1 MSTDAKKCVERLN
14 EVTGLNLALDTN
26 GAAVFSYQG
35 QQVLLR
41 FLPEEGVYL
50 VHVQLA
56 TLEGAALPNALIDLL
71 EANFLLSDTNG
82 GAFSYSRET
91 NMVAMNYMLPLND
104 TDAEGFINRLN
115 RVLACADK
123 WREKIIEMNKQSI
136 DKESKH
142 LADLRAGAASANDD
156 HGQIHG
162 MRSHMMP
169 I

>member
-26 GAAVFSYQG
+26 GAVVFSYQG
-35 QQVLLR
+35 QQVLVR
-41 FLPEEGVYL
+41 FLPENGVYL

-56 TLEGAALPNALIDLL
+56 TLEGAALPEALIDLL

-82 GAFSYSRET
+82 GAFSYSRESQ
-91 NMVAMNYMLPLND
+91 MVGMNYLLPLND

-115 RVLACADK
+115 RVLSCADR
-123 WREKIIEMNKQSI
+123 WREKIVEMNKQSI
-136 DKESKH
+136 DQASKH
-142 LADLRAGAASANDD
+142 IADLRAGVASTDD
-156 HGQIHG
+156 DLWQIHG
-162 MRSHMMP
+162 LRSHMMP